1 MCSFQR
7 PKKSGPTCSHGTCAL
22 VGFCIKERQHAQQ
35 AASIGHTSLSGEHA
49 QDSSFAVRVPLATS
63 HIDASFRTSAAVMI
77 SAPSVVLEREMK
89 KMELHSV
96 SEEHLICDDLQ
107 PPSHLLDACGPAG
120 AKVMFPINNKAVEE
134 MEKEERPEEVNC

>member
-35 AASIGHTSLSGEHA
+35 AASIGHASLSDEHA
-49 QDSSFAVRVPLATS
+49 QDSSFAVQAPLATS
-63 HIDASFRTSAAVMI
+63 HIDASFHTSAAVMT
-77 SAPSVVLEREMK
+77 SAPSVVLEKDMK

-96 SEEHLICDDLQ
+96 SEEHLICDDLE

-120 AKVMFPINNKAVEE
+120 AKVMFPMNNKAVEV
-134 MEKEERPEEVNC
+134 MEKQERPEEVNC